1 MPSHMSPHSVGMG
14 HPMDQGNPSMQHSV
28 PQVFYNHNPL
38 PNPQVLPHSGAMLG
52 PRPSLLPDGH
62 SQQGMVWYST

>member
-1 MPSHMSPHSVGMG
+1 MPNHMLPHSVETG
-14 HPMDQGNPSMQHSV
+14 HPMNQGYPGMQHSM

-38 PNPQVLPHSGAMLG
+38 PNSQVLPHSGSMLG